1 LGRLG
6 ASARRGATT
15 SIGGS
20 AVTLFPAGA
29 GVAVDE
35 GAGAGVGVAAGV
47 GVCDSAVPPMQS
59 ISEAPPQLAKN
70 GFANPDIIPI
80 LKAAVQ
86 FVVNEFDK
94 GPAVDIR
101 RADFNSPDE
110 SLLYEAANRHGTIS
124 QSRSGDRGSAGLK
137 GDAGR
142 VQVGELGVGGQ
153 V

>member
-1 LGRLG
+1 
-6 ASARRGATT
+6 
-15 SIGGS
+15 
-20 AVTLFPAGA
+20 VTPFPAGA
-29 GVAVDE
+29 GVAVGE
-35 GAGAGVGVAAGV
+35 GAGEGAGVGAGAA
-47 GVCDSAVPPMQS
+47 VCDSAVPQTQS
-59 ISEAPPQLAKN
+59 ISETAPQPAN
-70 GFANPDIIPI
+70 IGFANPDIIPI

-86 FVVNEFDK
+86 FVINEFDK